1 MLSDSCWCCLPEDNE
16 IAIRKHHLHDRVK
29 NNTKFHLS
37 TNVSESGE
45 VIIIII
51 INSIRLLKL
60 PMGYVIINLKFPHE

>member
-16 IAIRKHHLHDRVK
+16 IAIGKHHLHDRVE

-37 TNVSESGE
+37 TNLNKSGE

-51 INSIRLLKL
+51 ISLI
-60 PMGYVIINLKFPHE
+60 